1 MNKEAQ
7 DFGVSNSRGL
17 RGKLKISIHE
27 KEAVSVELRRLS
39 CENDNGF
46 LTWSAGHIIPHGRLN

>member
-7 DFGVSNSRGL
+7 DFGVENSRGF

-27 KEAVSVELRRLS
+27 KEAVSVELRR
-39 CENDNGF
+39 
-46 LTWSAGHIIPHGRLN
+46 